1 MVDAVFLEGAA
12 CECDVTL
19 DTWLKDSLPLLP
31 GIQRTMA
38 ARELVLAAREFFER
52 TYAWR
57 AVVENI
63 NAKAGD
69 KQYWQSPYD
78 QFSNVV
84 GILGVAWKGNA
95 LDPLPQRPADRGR
108 AEPSTSD
115 SPSHFWIDPAHPDT
129 FYLYPTLENDHADA
143 LDVYVALTPKQSVEH
158 LPRIAAIKFYDAIL
172 DGFLARVLK
181 HPNKPYSSP
190 ATAMLHRRSFLNW
203 CARYNGQAK
212 QGFSNA
218 QAWTFPQGWKVRR
231 KRSW

>member
-31 GIQRTMA
+31 GIQRNMA

-52 TYAWR
+52 THAWR
-57 AVVENI
+57 TVIEDI
-63 NAKAGD
+63 NAKAGQ

-78 QFSNVV
+78 QFSNVI
-84 GILGVAWKGNA
+84 GILGVTWKGT
-95 LDPLPQRPADRGR
+95 PLGVLHERPASLGQTDPGV
-108 AEPSTSD
+108 SS
-115 SPSHFWIDPAHPDT
+115 SPTHYWVDPAHPDT
-129 FYLYPTLENDHADA
+129 FYLYPTLEADVDDV

-158 LPRIAAIKFYDAIL
+158 LPRVAAIKFYDAIL
-172 DGFLARVLK
+172 EGFLARVLR

-190 ATAMLHRRSFLNW
+190 ATAVLHRRSFLNW
-203 CARYNGQAK
+203 CARYTGQAK

-218 QAWTFPQGWKVRR
+218 QAWSFPQSWKIRRRAGW
-231 KRSW
+231 